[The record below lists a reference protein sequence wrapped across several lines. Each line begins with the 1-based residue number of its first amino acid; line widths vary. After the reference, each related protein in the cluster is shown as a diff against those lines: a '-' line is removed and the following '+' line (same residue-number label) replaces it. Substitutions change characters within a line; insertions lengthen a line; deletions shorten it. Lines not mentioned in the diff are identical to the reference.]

1 MVGTVRRVTECVLYK
16 NFSDRSKENRENF
29 SDYVQYSRLDMKVQ
43 PLEYKMTAGRMALAC
58 ILPSPASHTLSLLC
72 SEVLCFILVYE
83 LPAFDG
89 RCATVVLS
97 HFGMVYRSITSNV
110 NSSAYS
116 NGAGMEIDYLFPWWI
131 RG

>member
-1 MVGTVRRVTECVLYK
+1 VIECVLYK
-16 NFSDRSKENRENF
+16 NFSERSKENRENF
-29 SDYVQYSRLDMKVQ
+29 NDYARYSRLDMNVR
-43 PLEYKMTAGRMALAC
+43 PLEQKVTAVGMALAC
-58 ILPSPASHTLSLLC
+58 ILPFPASHALSLLF

-97 HFGMVYRSITSNV
+97 HIGMVYRSITSNV

>member
-1 MVGTVRRVTECVLYK
+1 MNVR
-16 NFSDRSKENRENF
+16 
-29 SDYVQYSRLDMKVQ
+29 
-43 PLEYKMTAGRMALAC
+43 PLEHKVTSGRMALAC
-58 ILPSPASHTLSLLC
+58 VLPSHASHALSLLC
-72 SEVLCFILVYE
+72 SVVLCFILVYE

-89 RCATVVLS
+89 RCATVILS
-97 HFGMVYRSITSNV
+97 HIGMVYWSITSNV

>member
-1 MVGTVRRVTECVLYK
+1 MIECVLCK
-16 NFSDRSKENRENF
+16 NFSDQSKENRENF
-29 SDYVQYSRLDMKVQ
+29 SDYTQYSLTDTNVQ
-43 PLEYKMTAGRMALAC
+43 PLEHKVTAGRMALAC
-58 ILPSPASHTLSLLC
+58 ILPCPASHALSLLC
-72 SEVLCFILVYE
+72 SEGLCFILVYG

-97 HFGMVYRSITSNV
+97 HIGMVYQSITSNV